1 MKNINTK
8 SLMVCTILFVS
19 IFTMPMLVVG
29 QENDNAIDLDQFGG
43 GDIGIFE
50 GFQGG
55 IGGLFSG
62 LGYGGNMLGYLF
74 QMLFLQGLNLS
85 QHEMLD
91 NVFVLSANTSHKIRQ
106 ADYNFHNE
114 GDDTEIV
121 LAPPQYNKYI
131 EFISNYTGTEY
142 GLAYCEIH
150 KNGTVSYEIEVGA
163 AITLVIWDNDK
174 SFITA
179 VNKLVDF
186 FKTIMEM
193 QEKGEV
199 IPNTLVKE
207 GISLLTWFLIHINDI
222 FTGDELF
229 VLNPITWQKLSIT
242 PHDDFS
248 ITKTWKVTGNDT
260 TYDPDTGIIS
270 GLDPA
275 VDEKLEDIPYG
286 NETLEAWNTTAITYK
301 DSRMQWLLRPTELN
315 VIETVWTQFSF
326 DLIQL
331 WIKNFEIH
339 IDVEEILN
347 AMQQGS
353 EGDNPDASIA
363 NAFHGCNIEF
373 FLFTHHLAGA
383 FLYNDTD
390 NDGNL
395 SYDYVPIEIN
405 GTMYERARSTEISH
419 RLILGTVSQF
429 DFKQPTIN
437 KGNKSISWGLNIR
450 DVNISAVPVGV
461 DLNSYL
467 GAPQERLDYI
477 YFGFTFEP
485 RKDKEVKALH
495 AMVKLDQFFAPWND
509 DDGAYSSN
517 SDIEGLDLTIIY
529 VSTVLHF
536 VLDIKTEGE
545 VPEDPQALLE
555 EEHYNKS
562 SNELKIGNYLR
573 PGAED
578 DLEFVDI
585 AGPDYEYGGESES
598 SRSSAPA
605 ITSTIPVALWTG
617 EMEQHDEYKIQG
629 GQTVG
634 TYSSD
639 IMVQA
644 EFNVLVWAVCYPQF
658 EDGSGIWHDPSFS
671 VFMISGSE
679 GFWALIVL
687 IAGIGLVGVATILIK
702 RKKDGRLF

>member
-8 SLMVCTILFVS
+8 SLMVSTIIFVS

-29 QENDNAIDLDQFGG
+29 QENNTDDFIDFDQVADGG
-43 GDIGIFE
+43 AGIFE
-50 GFQGG
+50 SFQGG
-55 IGGLFSG
+55 FGGLFGG

-74 QMLFLQGLNLS
+74 QTLFLQGLNLS
-85 QHEMLD
+85 KHEMLD
-91 NVFVLSANTSHKIRQ
+91 NVFVLSANTTVQREISS
-106 ADYNFHNE
+106 YSYENE
-114 GDDTEIV
+114 LELV
-121 LAPPQYNKYI
+121 LAPPEYNDLI
-131 EFISNYTGTEY
+131 EIITTKDY
-142 GLAYCEIH
+142 GYAYCEIS
-150 KNGTVSYEIEVGA
+150 KNGTISIEYEAGA

-179 VNKLVDF
+179 VNKLINF
-186 FKTIMEM
+186 FKRIMEM
-193 QEKGEV
+193 QDRKQEISQE
-199 IPNTLVKE
+199 LVKE

-229 VLNPITWQKLSIT
+229 VLNPITWQKLDIE
-242 PHDDFS
+242 PVDEFE
-248 ITKTWKVTGNDT
+248 ITKTWKVTGEDLAINENDMLLS
-260 TYDPDTGIIS
+260 DLADGVVLAEFI
-270 GLDPA
+270 DRA
-275 VDEKLEDIPYG
+275 
-286 NETLEAWNTTAITYK
+286 NTTK
-301 DSRMQWLLRPTELN
+301 DNRMQWLLTPTAGEVL
-315 VIETVWTQFSF
+315 ETVWTQFSF

-339 IDVEEILN
+339 IDVEEILG
-347 AMQQGS
+347 ALQEGS
-353 EGDNPDASIA
+353 EGEEPDATIA

-383 FLYNDTD
+383 FLYNDTN
-390 NDGNL
+390 NDENL
-395 SYDYVPIEIN
+395 SAEYVPIEIN
-405 GTMYERARSTEISH
+405 GKKYERPRSTEISH
-419 RLILGTVSQF
+419 RLILGTVGGF

-467 GAPQERLDYI
+467 DAPRENLDYI

-485 RKDKEVKALH
+485 RRDKEVKALH
-495 AMVKLDQFFAPWND
+495 AMVKLDQFFAPWNE
-509 DDGAYSSN
+509 DDGTYGAN
-517 SDIEGLDLTIIY
+517 SPIPDLDMAIIY

-536 VLDIKTEGE
+536 LLDIKTEGE
-545 VPEDPQALLE
+545 VPEDPQELLE

-562 SNELKIGNYLR
+562 SHELKIGNYLR

-578 DLEFVDI
+578 DLDFVDI
-585 AGPDYEYGGESES
+585 AGPDYEYGDESES
-598 SRSSAPA
+598 DRNTAPA
-605 ITSTIPVALWTG
+605 ITSIIPVALWTG
-617 EMEQHDEYKIQG
+617 EMEQHDRYTIQG
-629 GQTVG
+629 AEDVG

-639 IMVQA
+639 MLIQA
-644 EFNVLVWAVCYPQF
+644 EFNVLVYAVCYPQF

-671 VFMISGSE
+671 VYMIAGSE